1 MEFDTI
7 LNAIVPLFAIVAV
20 GYVASAFRVFQGNT
34 AQAVNDFVFYIALPA
49 LLFLSVATAD
59 ISAGVPWQFIAVAIL
74 SIVFSY
80 ALGMAGAR
88 LLFRRDSRKSLTVGL
103 LSGYGNVAY
112 MGVPLLLAV
121 LGPKA
126 VLPAAIGQLVHNM
139 FNMVCYPA
147 AHTVL
152 SARSTGPGAMHRT
165 ESRAQ
170 LRRDISRKVVLNP
183 VALSVA
189 VGLVFAVLHVD
200 LPAPVHTTVD
210 MVGDAAAPGA
220 LFAVGLTLRK
230 AVAGMRDGSVGT
242 SEVGLTVAIK
252 LAVMPV
258 FAYLLVHTVFGMPDT
273 WAAASVILA
282 GLPNAATAYV
292 LAQQARTHV
301 QEAAAGV
308 VVSTAGALVTLSL
321 LIPLVK
327 P

>member
-1 MEFDTI
+1 MEFNTI

-49 LLFLSVATAD
+49 LLFLAVATAD
-59 ISAGVPWQFIAVAIL
+59 ISAGVPWQFVVVAIL
-74 SIVFSY
+74 SIVFAY

-88 LLFRRDSRKSLTVGL
+88 VLFRRDGDKSLTVGL

-112 MGVPLLLAV
+112 MGVPLLLAA

-165 ESRAQ
+165 ESRTQ
-170 LRRDISRKVVLNP
+170 LRRDITRKVVLNP

-189 VGLVFAVLHVD
+189 AGLVFAVLHID
-200 LPAPVHTTVD
+200 LPKPVHTTID
-210 MVGDAAAPGA
+210 MVGGAAAPGA

-252 LAVMPV
+252 LVVMPA
-258 FAYLLVHTVFGMPDT
+258 FAYLLVHTVFGMPAI

-308 VVSTAGALVTLSL
+308 VVSTVAALATLSV